1 LSFQPFTVKYVVRAK
16 FNVEGVVEKPDVIGA
31 VFGQTEGLFGTELD
45 LRELQKSGRIGRIEI
60 DLKSEKDK
68 TDGSITIPTS
78 LDRVSTA
85 IIAASIESIDRIG
98 PCQANVNLV
107 KIEDVRE
114 SKRKAIIERA
124 KEILHSWNLEKRP
137 ETEEIFR
144 EVSEILKATKVESFG
159 PDKLPAGS
167 EVGSSKEIFIV
178 EGRADVIVMMKL
190 GIQNVIALEGV
201 KVPETIIRLSKEKEC
216 TAFLDG
222 DHGGDLI
229 LKELMQVATIKYV
242 ARAPSGKEVE
252 DLTAKEI
259 EAALQKKRPIEEF
272 KEARETR
279 EYRQPRE
286 PREYRERR
294 GRRERREPR
303 ESREPRGFREP
314 SEPMESGEPREA
326 GEEGEAEQPRKK
338 RKKVLVPKEIVDAAS
353 KLKGTL
359 EAILLNEQMQEVGR
373 MPVSELADKIKEAQN
388 VNTIVFDGVTTQ
400 RLIDVASE
408 KGIKFLVAA
417 RTAEV
422 VKQPL
427 NVNLLTFEEV
437 LD

>member
-1 LSFQPFTVKYVVRAK
+1 LSFQPFTVKYVIRAK
-16 FNVEGVVEKPDVIGA
+16 FSVEGVVEKPDVIGA

-60 DLKSEKDK
+60 DLRSEKDK
-68 TDGSITIPTS
+68 TDGSINIPTS

-98 PCQANVNLV
+98 PCQAIVNLV
-107 KIEDVRE
+107 KIDDVRE
-114 SKRKAIIERA
+114 TKRKAIIERA

-144 EVSEILKATKVESFG
+144 EVSEILKTTKVETYG
-159 PDKLPAGS
+159 PDKLPAGP
-167 EVGSSKEIFIV
+167 EVNSSKEIIVV
-178 EGRADVIVMMKL
+178 EGRADVIVLMKL

-201 KVPETIIRLSKEKEC
+201 KISETIIRLTREKEA

-229 LKELMQVATIKYV
+229 LKELLQVASIKYV

-259 EAALQKKRPIEEF
+259 ENALQKKIPIEEA
-272 KEARETR
+272 K
-279 EYRQPRE
+279 
-286 PREYRERR
+286 
-294 GRRERREPR
+294 GKK
-303 ESREPRGFREP
+303 
-314 SEPMESGEPREA
+314 
-326 GEEGEAEQPRKK
+326 KK

-359 EAILLNEQMQEVGR
+359 EAILLNEQMKEVGR
-373 MPVSELADKIKEAQN
+373 MPVSELADKIREAEN
-388 VNTIVFDGVTTQ
+388 VNTVVFDGVTTQ

-408 KGIKFLVAA
+408 KNIKFLVAA
-417 RTAEV
+417 RISEV

-427 NVNLLTFEEV
+427 NVNLLTFDEV
-437 LD
+437 LE

>member
-1 LSFQPFTVKYVVRAK
+1 LSFQPFTVKYVIRAK
-16 FNVEGVVEKPDVIGA
+16 FEVEGVVEKPDVIGA

-68 TDGSITIPTS
+68 TDGSIIIPTS

-114 SKRKAIIERA
+114 TKRKAIIERA
-124 KEILHSWNLEKRP
+124 KEILHNWNLEKRP

-144 EVSEILKATKVESFG
+144 EVSEILKATKVETFG
-159 PDKLPAGS
+159 PEKLSAGPD
-167 EVGSSKEIFIV
+167 VGSSKEIIIV
-178 EGRADVIVMMKL
+178 EGRADIVNLLKM
-190 GIQNVIALEGV
+190 GIQNTIALEGV
-201 KVPETIIRLSKEKEC
+201 KVPDTIIRLTKEKAA

-229 LKELMQVATIKYV
+229 LKELLQVATVKYV

-259 EAALQKKRPIEEF
+259 ETALQNKIPIEEV
-272 KEARETR
+272 K
-279 EYRQPRE
+279 
-286 PREYRERR
+286 
-294 GRRERREPR
+294 GKK
-303 ESREPRGFREP
+303 
-314 SEPMESGEPREA
+314 
-326 GEEGEAEQPRKK
+326 KK
-338 RKKVLVPKEIVDAAS
+338 RKKVLVPKEIVDAAI

-359 EAILLNEQMQEVGR
+359 EAILLDEKMKEVGR
-373 MPVSELADKIKEAQN
+373 MPVSELADKIREVEG
-388 VNTIVFDGVTTQ
+388 VNTVVFDGVTTQ

-408 KGIKFLVAA
+408 KNIKFLVAA
-417 RTAEV
+417 RVSEV

-427 NVNLLTFEEV
+427 NVNLLTFDEV
-437 LD
+437 ME

>member
-1 LSFQPFTVKYVVRAK
+1 MSFQPFTVKYVIRAK
-16 FNVEGVVEKPDVIGA
+16 FSVEGVVEKPDVIGA

-60 DLKSEKDK
+60 DLRSEKDK
-68 TDGSITIPTS
+68 TDGSINIPTS

-98 PCQANVNLV
+98 PCQAIVNLV
-107 KIEDVRE
+107 KIDDVRE
-114 SKRKAIIERA
+114 TKRKAIIERA

-144 EVSEILKATKVESFG
+144 EVSEILKTTKVETYG
-159 PDKLPAGS
+159 PDKLPAGP
-167 EVGSSKEIFIV
+167 EVNSSKEIIVV
-178 EGRADVIVMMKL
+178 EGRADVIVLMKL

-201 KVPETIIRLSKEKEC
+201 KISETIIRLTREKEA

-229 LKELMQVATIKYV
+229 LKELLQVASIKYV

-259 EAALQKKRPIEEF
+259 ENALQKKIPIEEA
-272 KEARETR
+272 K
-279 EYRQPRE
+279 
-286 PREYRERR
+286 
-294 GRRERREPR
+294 GKK
-303 ESREPRGFREP
+303 
-314 SEPMESGEPREA
+314 
-326 GEEGEAEQPRKK
+326 KK

-359 EAILLNEQMQEVGR
+359 EAILLNEQMKEVGR
-373 MPVSELADKIKEAQN
+373 MPVSELADKIREAEN
-388 VNTIVFDGVTTQ
+388 VNTVVFDGVTTQ
-400 RLIDVASE
+400 RLIDVASG
-408 KGIKFLVAA
+408 KNIKFLVAA
-417 RTAEV
+417 RISEV

-427 NVNLLTFEEV
+427 NVNLLTFDEV
-437 LD
+437 LE

>member
-1 LSFQPFTVKYVVRAK
+1 LSFQPFTVKYVIRAK
-16 FNVEGVVEKPDVIGA
+16 FEVEGVVEKPDVIGA

-68 TDGSITIPTS
+68 TDGSIIIPTS

-114 SKRKAIIERA
+114 TKRKAIIERA
-124 KEILHSWNLEKRP
+124 KEILHNWNLEKRP

-144 EVSEILKATKVESFG
+144 EVSEILKATKVETYGPEKLSAG
-159 PDKLPAGS
+159 PD
-167 EVGSSKEIFIV
+167 VGSSKEIIVV
-178 EGRADVIVMMKL
+178 EGRADIINLLKM
-190 GIQNVIALEGV
+190 GIQNTIALEGV
-201 KVPETIIRLSKEKEC
+201 KVPDTIIKLTKEKVA

-229 LKELMQVATIKYV
+229 LKELLQVAFVKYV

-259 EAALQKKRPIEEF
+259 ETALQNKIPIEEV
-272 KEARETR
+272 
-279 EYRQPRE
+279 
-286 PREYRERR
+286 R
-294 GRRERREPR
+294 GKK
-303 ESREPRGFREP
+303 
-314 SEPMESGEPREA
+314 
-326 GEEGEAEQPRKK
+326 KK
-338 RKKVLVPKEIVDAAS
+338 RKKVLVTKEIVEAAS

-359 EAILLNEQMQEVGR
+359 EAILLDENMKEVGR
-373 MPVSELADKIKEAQN
+373 MPVSELADKIREAEG
-388 VNTIVFDGVTTQ
+388 VNTVVFDGVTTQ
-400 RLIDVASE
+400 RLVDIASE
-408 KGIKFLVAA
+408 KNIKFLVAA
-417 RTAEV
+417 RVSEV

-427 NVNLLTFEEV
+427 NVNLLTFDEV
-437 LD
+437 IE